1 MLDWKLS
8 MRWEKRLEI
17 SVRRDWAC
25 EGRDSK
31 LALEEEGMEESS
43 RFESVVGGSGER
55 LRVRSALGL
64 DAASFLELCRISL
77 SFLANFSSSLE
88 SRSVL

>member
-1 MLDWKLS
+1 
-8 MRWEKRLEI
+8 MRWEKRLET
-17 SVRRDWAC
+17 SERRDWAR

-31 LALEEEGMEESS
+31 LALEEEDMEESF
-43 RFESVVGGSGER
+43 RFGSAIGSSGER
-55 LRVRSALGL
+55 LRERSALGL

-77 SFLANFSSSLE
+77 SFLANFSSSLG

>member
-1 MLDWKLS
+1 MLDWRLS

-17 SVRRDWAC
+17 SVRREWAR

-31 LALEEEGMEESS
+31 LALEEEDMEESS
-43 RFESVVGGSGER
+43 RFGPVVGGSGEG
-55 LRVRSALGL
+55 LWVRSALGL
-64 DAASFLELCRISL
+64 DAASFLELCRVSP
-77 SFLANFSSSLE
+77 SFFANFSSSLE